1 MLRRLIL
8 APVLLSGPGRLIG
21 LLAPVLLFGLLLL
34 GLLWRRLLWRGLA
47 PALLSL
53 LRRCRLAPTLLLR
66 IPPLVL
72 AAGRL
77 TRVGHLIPPS
87 WMSV

>member
-8 APVLLSGPGRLIG
+8 APVLLRGPGRLIG
-21 LLAPVLLFGLLLL
+21 LLAPVLLLGLLLP
-34 GLLWRRLLWRGLA
+34 GLLRGGLLLRRGLP

-87 WMSV
+87 